1 MDNIL
6 VMQSFQPFDHLDK
19 VFPYGFFI
27 GQLPEFRLLLYILQQ
42 VTTIAELHDDAKTSA
57 GVIKK

>member
-1 MDNIL
+1 ME
-6 VMQSFQPFDHLDK
+6 SFQPFDHLDE

-27 GQLPEFRLLLYILQQ
+27 GELSKFGLLLYILQQ
-42 VTTIAELHDDAKTSA
+42 VATITELHHDAKTSA